1 MKRILDN
8 IKNTNDNKHERFVY
22 RLVFIGC
29 VVVHFIFVLFFG
41 MLHSVAMTCFNVVSV
56 LLYSVLIY
64 LTDRAS
70 LKAIGS
76 IAYMEIS
83 IHSVMATLTLGWG
96 FGFAL
101 YLICVVPLSFYI
113 SYKKIGTSF
122 LMSLIAVAMF
132 TTLKYVTSLDWFIPL
147 NPQHLSGGA
156 VNAVYIGNSIVSFIM
171 LLALSL
177 VYNVYRTRAQ
187 NSLAKKNEILLE
199 LAYTDPLT
207 KLSNRHSMY
216 EHLDECHEQALKDGK
231 PFTILLAD
239 IDDFKLINDTHGHN
253 NGDMVLK
260 RIANIFKENVPEG
273 ADVCRWGGEEVL
285 VLLPEYGLDEG
296 AELADKL
303 RKIVEAEVFD
313 SGKKEFS
320 VTMTFGVCE
329 NKGQYGVDKMVSNAD
344 KNLYSGKRSG
354 KNCVVC

>member
-22 RLVFIGC
+22 KLVFIGC
-29 VVVHFIFVLFFG
+29 TIVHFLCILFFF
-41 MLHSVAMTCFNVVSV
+41 MLHSVVMTCLNFVSV
-56 LLYSVLIY
+56 ILYVILIY
-64 LTDRAS
+64 MADRAS
-70 LKAIGS
+70 LKVIGS

-83 IHSVMATLTLGWG
+83 IHSIMATLTLGWA

-101 YLICVVPLSFYI
+101 YLICVVPLAFYI

-122 LMSLIAVAMF
+122 IMSLTAVAMF
-132 TTLKYVTSLDWFIPL
+132 TTLKYITSLEWFVPFK
-147 NPQHLSGGA
+147 PQHLSGNA
-156 VNAVYIGNSIVSFIM
+156 VNAVYIGNSIISFIM

-187 NSLAKKNEILLE
+187 NTMAKKNEILLE

-216 EHLDECHEQALKDGK
+216 EYLDECYEQALKDGK

-239 IDDFKLINDTHGHN
+239 IDDFKIINDTYGHN
-253 NGDMVLK
+253 SGDTVLK
-260 RIANIFKENVPEG
+260 RVADIFKENVPEG

-285 VLLPEYGLDEG
+285 VLLPECEVEDG

-303 RKIVEAEVFD
+303 RKIIEAEVFE
-313 SGKKEFS
+313 SGKKRFS
-320 VTMTFGVCE
+320 VTMTFGVSE
-329 NKGQYGVDKMVSNAD
+329 NKGQFEVDKMVSNAD
-344 KNLYSGKRSG
+344 RNLYSGKRNG